1 MKYAALPFI
10 IQRLAE
16 EFAVQADFRE
26 KLMKLLIEKSVRY
39 SDTPIFQLASGR
51 MSNFYIDCR
60 KVTHNAEGKYLIG
73 NIIFAMIQDL
83 PVDAIGGLTL
93 GADPIA
99 AAVAYTAF
107 LRNKPVNS
115 FVVRKEQKAHGLKKL
130 VEGDVQAGDR
140 VIIVDDVITTGGST
154 IKALTAARA
163 EGLDVLRVIAL
174 VDREEG
180 GKAEIAKHIAVVDAL
195 FTKTELLD
203 CYKTTHRL

>member
-1 MKYAALPFI
+1 M
-10 IQRLAE
+10 
-16 EFAVQADFRE
+16 E
-26 KLMKLLIEKSVRY
+26 KNFKDQLKDLLVKKAIRY
-39 SDTPIFQLASGR
+39 SDTSEFKLASGK

-73 NIIFAMIQDL
+73 NIIFDMIRDL

-99 AAVAYTAF
+99 AAVSYTAF
-107 LRNKPVNS
+107 LNKKPVHS
-115 FVVRKEQKAHGLKKL
+115 FVVRKEQKDHGLKKL
-130 VEGDVQAGDR
+130 VEGDVQAGSR

-154 IKALTAARA
+154 IKAITAARA
-163 EGLDVLRVIAL
+163 EGLEVVQVIVL

-180 GKAEIAKHIAVVDAL
+180 GKEEIEKYISAVKPL

-203 CYKTTHRL
+203 AYKKAHSL